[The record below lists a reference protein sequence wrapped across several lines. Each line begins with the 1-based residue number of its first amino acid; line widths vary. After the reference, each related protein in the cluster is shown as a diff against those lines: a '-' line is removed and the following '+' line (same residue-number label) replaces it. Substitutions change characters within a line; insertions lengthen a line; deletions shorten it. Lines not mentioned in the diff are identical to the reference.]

1 MSRSPRVAAIVS
13 AVAAAVVTGPA
24 GSAQAAAPAGA
35 CPLPFEYYTT
45 EELFAYATE
54 VAGLDPVEAEAQ
66 IAEILARVD
75 ANGDAVV
82 CVAFQNK
89 VHSGANIID
98 NVAARGDLS

>member
-1 MSRSPRVAAIVS
+1 MSRSPRVAAIVP
-13 AVAAAVVTGPA
+13 AVTAALVTGAA
-24 GSAQAAAPAGA
+24 GSAQAAQPAGA

-45 EELFAYATE
+45 QELFVYATE
-54 VAGLDPVEAEAQ
+54 VAGLDPVEAQAQ
-66 IAEILARVD
+66 IAAILANVD

-89 VHSGANIID
+89 VQPGANIID